1 MKKGDRLL
9 FWRRGAWGEQKAKGE
24 KKVACPLFVVRL
36 VIVAFLES
44 LATILVE
51 GAVYF
56 FAHER
61 LGFSNAMNLW
71 LALAFGVVYVIGATS
86 SGPLSRRLG
95 ERRTLLAA
103 AVAQVAVFAALALS
117 PTTGALFAGN
127 VAMGL
132 LFGLKWPVIESY
144 FSAGYPP
151 RETAKAVGRFN
162 ISWAAALPVALAMA
176 GPLIAWRDQDW
187 ALFAAG
193 GAVALVNLLL
203 IAPLPPRPEHLPAD
217 HPARPAPQEVRRLG
231 HLLTAARWLMLAAYS
246 SMWILRTLMPGIFS
260 GLEVEVSA
268 ATALSGLLD
277 VARVGTFIVLGFW
290 TAWHGRR
297 VGLVRS
303 MVLLSGGFL
312 MVLFGG
318 DLATVLVG
326 ELVFGWATGEIYYA
340 SLYYGMVAQNASVEA
355 GGGHERMI
363 GLGFAIGPAAGLI
376 GVAMR
381 PLLGGELL
389 GVLAVAGLLLAACFL
404 QASRALVRIGG
415 R

>member
-1 MKKGDRLL
+1 MPRT
-9 FWRRGAWGEQKAKGE
+9 
-24 KKVACPLFVVRL
+24 VRL

-56 FAHER
+56 FAHEC
-61 LGFSNAMNLW
+61 LGFSNAENLW
-71 LALAFGVVYVIGATS
+71 LALAFGVVYVVGATL
-86 SGPLSRRLG
+86 SGRISQRLG
-95 ERRTLLAA
+95 ERRALLAA
-103 AVAQVAVFAALALS
+103 AAAQVAVFAALALF
-117 PTTGALFAGN
+117 PTTVVLFAGN
-127 VAMGL
+127 MAMGL

-144 FSAGYPP
+144 FSAGYAP
-151 RETAKAVGRFN
+151 RETAKAIGRFN
-162 ISWAAALPVALAMA
+162 VSWTAALPIALALA
-176 GPLIAWRDQDW
+176 GPLIAWEDW

-193 GAVALVNLLL
+193 GAIALVNLLL

-217 HPARPAPQEVRRLG
+217 HPARPAPEEVSRLG

-260 GLEVEVSA
+260 GLKVEVSA

-277 VARVGTFIVLGFW
+277 VARLGTFIVLGLW
-290 TAWHGRR
+290 TAWHGKR

-303 MVLLSGGFL
+303 MVLLSGGFP

-318 DLATVLVG
+318 NLATVLVG
-326 ELVFGWATGEIYYA
+326 ELIFGWAVGEIYYA
-340 SLYYGMVAQNASVEA
+340 ALYYAMVAQNASVEA

-376 GVAMR
+376 GVAMK
-381 PLLGGELL
+381 PLLGGEML
-389 GVLAVAGLLLAACFL
+389 GVLAVAGLLLAVCFL
-404 QASRALVRIGG
+404 QASRALLRIGA

>member
-9 FWRRGAWGEQKAKGE
+9 FWRRGTWAEQTASEE

-61 LGFSNAMNLW
+61 LGFSNAMNLS
-71 LALAFGVVYVIGATS
+71 LALAFGAVYVIGATW
-86 SGPLSRRLG
+86 SGPLSHRLG

-103 AVAQVAVFAALALS
+103 AAAQVTVFGALALF
-117 PTTGALFAGN
+117 PVTVVLFAGN
-127 VAMGL
+127 MAMGL

-144 FSAGYPP
+144 FSAGYAP
-151 RETAKAVGRFN
+151 RETAKAIGRFN
-162 ISWAAALPVALAMA
+162 ISWTAALPIALALA
-176 GPLIAWRDQDW
+176 GPLIAWRDW

-193 GAVALVNLLL
+193 GAIALVNLLL

-217 HPARPAPQEVRRLG
+217 HPARPAPEQIRRLG

-246 SMWILRTLMPGIFS
+246 SMWILRTLLPGIFS
-260 GLEVEVSA
+260 GLGVQVSA

-277 VARVGTFIVLGFW
+277 VARLVTFIVLGYW

-297 VGLVRS
+297 LGLVRS
-303 MVLLSGGFL
+303 MALLSAGFL
-312 MVLFGG
+312 MVLFAPN
-318 DLATVLVG
+318 LPTVLLG
-326 ELVFGWATGEIYYA
+326 EAIFGVAAGEIYYA
-340 SLYYGMVAQNASVEA
+340 SLYYGMVAQNASVSA

-363 GLGFAIGPAAGLI
+363 GLGFAIGPAAGLL

-381 PLLGGELL
+381 PLLGEELL
-389 GVLAVAGLLLAACFL
+389 GVLAVAGLLLAVCFL
-404 QASRALVRIGG
+404 QAARSLLRIGG